1 MAWTLQKEIP
11 SRPVAHTVSQLTAL
25 LKDLVEAEFSHVWV
39 EGELSG
45 VKYHTSGHV
54 YFTLKDAG
62 AQIPC
67 AMWRDYARLLRF
79 QLKDGL
85 RVLVK
90 GPVQIYA
97 PHGKYQLIAEAVE
110 PRGAGD
116 LQLAFE
122 QLKKKLQGEGLFE
135 SGRKR
140 EIRFPARTI
149 GIVTSADGAALQ
161 DVLRV
166 LKERFPMTRVVLA
179 PARVQ
184 GPGSSD
190 EVVQAIRGLN
200 QQGGVDVI
208 LLTRG
213 GGSLEDLWTFNEEK
227 VARAIA
233 GSVIPVMSAIGHEV
247 DFTIADFVADM
258 RAPTPSAAAALLVP
272 HQREVLGRLAEMFR
286 QLREA
291 QLRAL
296 RRRRL
301 EVMGLS
307 QRLRDPRARLGDQ
320 KKRLEQVKVRL
331 SRSLRTQMDRRQVRR
346 DHLHLRLLRVPPSAR
361 VAAAH
366 EHLGLL
372 HLQLRDALHLRLTRS
387 RFQLEGLA
395 AQLQGVSP
403 LSVLSRGYSLTTRV
417 DTGRVVHAPEDAPP
431 GSRLRLQLARGEI
444 YARVEVSS
452 PSAGD
457 DGTS

>member
-1 MAWTLQKEIP
+1 MKWTLQKEIP
-11 SRPVAHTVSQLTAL
+11 SRPVTLTVSQLTGL
-25 LKDLVEAEFSHVWV
+25 IKDTLEGEFSQVWV

-54 YFTLKDAG
+54 YFTLKDVG

-90 GPVQIYA
+90 GPVQVYA
-97 PHGKYQLIAEAVE
+97 PHGKYQLIAEVVE

-122 QLKKKLQGEGLFE
+122 QLKIKLQGEGLFE
-135 SGRKR
+135 PGRKR
-140 EIRFPARTI
+140 EIRFPARSI

-166 LKERFPMTRVVLA
+166 LQERFPMTRVVLA

-184 GPGSSD
+184 GPGSSE
-190 EVVQAIRGLN
+190 EVVKGIQGLN
-200 QQGGVDVI
+200 QQGGIDVI

-233 GSVIPVMSAIGHEV
+233 ASQIPVMSAIGHEV
-247 DFTIADFVADM
+247 DFTIADFVADK

-272 HQREVLGRLAEMFR
+272 HQREVLGRVAELLR

-291 QLRAL
+291 HMRAL

-301 EVMGLS
+301 EVMGLT
-307 QRLRDPRARLGDQ
+307 QRLRDPRTRLRDQ
-320 KKRLEQVKVRL
+320 KKRLEQSQLRL
-331 SRSLRTQMDRRQVRR
+331 RQVMRAQLARR
-346 DHLHLRLLRVPPSAR
+346 TTRHQHLEVRLLRVPPSAR
-361 VAAAH
+361 IAAVR
-366 EHLGLL
+366 ERLGLL
-372 HLQLRDALHLRLTRS
+372 HLHLREILRLRVSRS
-387 RFQLEGLA
+387 RTQLSGLA
-395 AQLQGVSP
+395 SQLQGVSP
-403 LSVLSRGYSLTTRV
+403 LSVLSRGYSLTTRI
-417 DTGRVVHAPEDAPP
+417 DDGRVVQSPDDAP
-431 GSRLRLQLARGEI
+431 GGTKLRIQLARGEI
-444 YARVEVSS
+444 AARVEPLS
-452 PSAGD
+452 PSAGN
-457 DGTS
+457 GSS